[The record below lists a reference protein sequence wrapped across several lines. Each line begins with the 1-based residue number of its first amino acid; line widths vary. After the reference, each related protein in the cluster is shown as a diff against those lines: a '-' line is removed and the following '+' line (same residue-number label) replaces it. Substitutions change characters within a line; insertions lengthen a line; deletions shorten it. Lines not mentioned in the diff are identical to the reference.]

1 MIQLPRRSVTRFFIP
16 LIDVLTLL
24 FCIFLLMPLI
34 KATGEGQDTPGQPPQ
49 PGPTLN
55 EGPEQ
60 KSSSEK
66 GEFDRAER
74 ERMRKERQELE
85 QIRQEKIETL
95 QRRLFIRVLEIDAD
109 TGKLFA
115 DDAGQRL
122 EIRNQDEA
130 LRLIAHHRQEA
141 GSRELYYLFLFPRRI
156 TGFPEERQIRQY
168 ENWFKGV
175 AHGMDNPRPTPEGNK
190 P

>member
-34 KATGEGQDTPGQPPQ
+34 KATEEGQETPGS
-49 PGPTLN
+49 TMN
-55 EGPEQ
+55 ERTEP
-60 KSSSEK
+60 KPSASEK
-66 GEFDRAER
+66 EAAERTER
-74 ERMRKERQELE
+74 ERLRKERQELE
-85 QIRQEKIETL
+85 QIRQEKIDTL
-95 QRRLFIRVLEIDAD
+95 QRRLFIRVLEIDAE

-115 DDAGQRL
+115 DEADQRL

-130 LRLIAHHRQEA
+130 LRLIGRHKQEA
-141 GSRELYYLFLFPRRI
+141 GSRELYYLFLFPRRV
-156 TGFPEERQIRQY
+156 TGYPEERQIRQY

-175 AHGMDNPRPTPEGNK
+175 AHGMDNPRASQ
-190 P
+190 